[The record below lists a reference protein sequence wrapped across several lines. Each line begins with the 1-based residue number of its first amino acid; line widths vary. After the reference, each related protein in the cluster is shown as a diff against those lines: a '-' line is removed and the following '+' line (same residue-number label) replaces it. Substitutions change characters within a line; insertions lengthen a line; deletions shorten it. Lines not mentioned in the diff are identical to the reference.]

1 MREHT
6 PQGEPPPRGA
16 SPASYLLTVPLAL
29 LHGGSCLR
37 DLPKKEAVVSVGQG
51 AVGHTSVPIRPC
63 AHLARHRII
72 PQVSSAALR
81 LLPVGVLRMESSV
94 TVCPLG

>member
-1 MREHT
+1 MNTPHT
-6 PQGEPPPRGA
+6 DTPSPRGA
-16 SPASYLLTVPLAL
+16 TPASYLLTVPLAL

-37 DLPKKEAVVSVGQG
+37 DLPKREPVVSVGWG
-51 AVGHTSVPIRPC
+51 AVGHTSVCILPC

-81 LLPVGVLRMESSV
+81 LFPVGVLGMESSV
-94 TVCPLG
+94 TGVCPLG